1 MSLWFLEKGRAAKE
15 IILPWFKAYSRLLLC
30 SLPFL
35 LLLPFLALAAEN
47 NLTPRMTVK
56 EEFNDNIH
64 FSSSTPTS
72 AYMTVF
78 SPDFDLVSNTETL
91 RLFLNVGMDAYL
103 YLDDHQGQTT
113 SINHSYRGDARL
125 KATERLDLG
134 GSLAY
139 RVSNQPDQALEQNGL
154 VLNSTR
160 RSRQNYAADAGYSLT
175 ELATCNMNYGYIR
188 DEYNN
193 PDLIDTT
200 QHSAGLRLNYDISR
214 WLSPAQAIIEI
225 DGSHYTNRDGWTRN
239 ISAMTGCLWKFSETF
254 SATGL
259 FGGSYTQSENTATV
273 MDMNPL
279 PVVREVKTK
288 TDGNGLVGSMTLN
301 RTGELT
307 QMNLK
312 VSHDVTVS
320 AGRSG
325 PTNTTLISG
334 DISYQATA
342 DLSFRGS
349 SSYQWD
355 QASFSQSPGSDF
367 TQETLQLSTG
377 LEYKFTKDMNLN
389 ARYSYTALVNR
400 QSGIEVNRNVI
411 FVGFTWKYP
420 LFE

>member
-1 MSLWFLEKGRAAKE
+1 MSLWFLEKGRAGGEEHIVWLQTCSK
-15 IILPWFKAYSRLLLC
+15 LLRC
-30 SLPFL
+30 
-35 LLLPFLALAAEN
+35 LLPLLVLLPSGVLAAEN
-47 NLTPRMTVK
+47 NVTPRLTVK

-78 SPDFDLVSNTETL
+78 SPDIDLVSNTETL

-103 YLDDHQGQTT
+103 YLDEHQGQTT
-113 SINHSYRGDARL
+113 AINHSYRGEARL
-125 KATERLDLG
+125 KPTPRLDFG
-134 GSLAY
+134 GSLSY

-160 RSRQNYAADAGYSLT
+160 RSRQNYAADAGYAVT
-175 ELATCNMNYGYIR
+175 ELATCNLNYGYIR

-193 PDLIDTT
+193 PNLIDTT
-200 QHSAGLRLNYDISR
+200 QHTVGLRLNYDIGR
-214 WLSPAQAIIEI
+214 WLSPAQAILAVN
-225 DGSHYTNRDGWTRN
+225 GTQYTNRDGWTRSL
-239 ISAMTGCLWKFSETF
+239 SATTGCLWRFSETMT
-254 SATGL
+254 ATGM
-259 FGGSYTQSENTATV
+259 FGGSYTQSEYTATETEMGV
-273 MDMNPL
+273 P
-279 PVVREVKTK
+279 PVVRQVT
-288 TDGNGLVGSMTLN
+288 TGSNGNGLVGSLLLN
-301 RTGELT
+301 HSGELT
-307 QMNLK
+307 QMSLK

-325 PTNTTLISG
+325 PTNTTIVSG

-342 DLSFRGS
+342 DLSLRGS

-355 QASFSQSPGSDF
+355 QASFSQLPGSDF

-377 LEYKFTKDMNLN
+377 LEYKFTQDMNLS

-400 QSGIEVNRNVI
+400 KSGIEVNRNVVFI
-411 FVGFTWKYP
+411 GFTWKYP